1 MCTFN
6 ETGDRFE
13 PFSMKQEMRHGIL
26 TKDGVY
32 KLKRER
38 DEDCDL
44 GQDDEQYVDDED
56 AWLKSIKQDQIKR
69 AANDG
74 KKGIVGEGSDEEGSS
89 SSSSKPAVLTLSE
102 QLQHE
107 KTKSK
112 LISLLIMV
120 MTSCSPLFKLT
131 DEEFVGKISVSKVI
145 NKLKVPVKPKQKKLN
160 VRKNT
165 QNAEEM

>member
-1 MCTFN
+1 MDTFGQKRMCTFN

-56 AWLKSIKQDQIKR
+56 AWLKSIKQD
-69 AANDG
+69 
-74 KKGIVGEGSDEEGSS
+74 
-89 SSSSKPAVLTLSE
+89 
-102 QLQHE
+102 
-107 KTKSK
+107 
-112 LISLLIMV
+112 
-120 MTSCSPLFKLT
+120 
-131 DEEFVGKISVSKVI
+131 
-145 NKLKVPVKPKQKKLN
+145 
-160 VRKNT
+160 
-165 QNAEEM
+165 